1 MPMTIE
7 VTDLPERLQELLQ
20 IVESGTEVLLR
31 DGDAMATLTTAKRTR
46 EPHAILNPANEVL
59 FSHTC
64 VLEME
69 IKVQTGKLVLTK
81 SIDQIITEQLR
92 VNGMRE
98 LPQSLDHIR
107 GLRTLPLIHRDPF
120 DRLLIAQAIYEQAL
134 FVTDDRM
141 ISQYSVPIFWK

>member
-1 MPMTIE
+1 M
-7 VTDLPERLQELLQ
+7 LPLN
-20 IVESGTEVLLR
+20 VYN
-31 DGDAMATLTTAKRTR
+31 
-46 EPHAILNPANEVL
+46 AILNPANEVL

-107 GLRTLPLIHRDPF
+107 GLRILPLIQRDPF

-134 FVTDDRM
+134 FVNDDRM